1 VLIIGSYFRHGRF
14 CKLSPKGLLWQNC
27 LDFTLLKALSLF
39 SCKIAL
45 AGDKQATLPMHRTLI
60 RIFGSFLTAMLV
72 FGFLAL
78 QSIPLRANPVK
89 KAYQLI
95 RKGTLPEAREV
106 IEKARRKGKDDFGL
120 DYVQSHYYL
129 SPYQKTLSLDS
140 AYRFCLMAIDK
151 YRTESIQ
158 GKKRYEKLGIDH
170 LRIDSAELFSRKD
183 YLDSLGFSKAQN
195 LESESA
201 YQWFLDN
208 FPKSTRLDKAQ
219 GKRASLAFAR
229 AKEENSYQA
238 FALFLENFPNA
249 KEAVEAREIR
259 ELLEY
264 QTAANNGKLADWED
278 FIGKNP
284 NNQYVVKAQEKIYE
298 ISTRLHNPDAYFQ
311 FIRKYPENPNVSK
324 AWEWIYFLED
334 PGLTLKQVS
343 AKYPGFPEENFELQQ
358 RLRSMPLIPFTEL
371 GKFGWMD
378 FKGHHIIR
386 PRLDSISEDARC
398 ELGNLQFLKA
408 FQKKKAVVFCLD
420 SFPATEGE
428 YDDAELF
435 QKGVLKVFKKGK
447 EGLYHMGGYPIL
459 DARFEKISVLNQ
471 NLLVIQQGSKQSV
484 FTAKGNKVDLP
495 GVDEIIPAGNY
506 LALRN
511 GSKFALLTEGEILR
525 SLENEDLKPEYRYRS
540 IKPLSA
546 NHLLLIEGEDSY
558 LLSNNKTSSLKTTK
572 GTNVKPCAWGI
583 QLERSGLVSMIDTNG
598 QSIGGDFERVLISG
612 NMAVVK
618 ANGKFGL
625 MNRSAKLV
633 RPFQYDSLS
642 PFSPGIFHAW
652 KGGKRFMLFDS
663 GREISFSGNRS
674 PEILRFLD
682 SGENPKMSFI
692 CLSDSIGR
700 KAVFSSSGQQIL
712 SYSWTQVNL
721 AEPHFFILEAERK
734 FGLADTS
741 GNILLKPVYTGIS
754 SINGEYVCVA
764 KGKQISILNPHKQK
778 VLLGKLSSTARSFGP
793 SRNLFVVRLQ
803 DKAGIIDQNG
813 KQLVPFHYEDVLYWN
828 PTKCLVKKNG
838 FWYFFVLNSGKELV
852 KAIKKVHLLLERDG
866 ELIYEVESD
875 GKSGLESTLRG
886 EIASTTNDQIV
897 LFEHPTGVCF
907 FLGSRVQN
915 SSVYNVKYIDL
926 NGTLIKTQ
934 LLTEDEYEG
943 ILCE

>member
-1 VLIIGSYFRHGRF
+1 MLRKSTLNAGIRLLSVVVWAMVL
-14 CKLSPKGLLWQNC
+14 
-27 LDFTLLKALSLF
+27 
-39 SCKIAL
+39 
-45 AGDKQATLPMHRTLI
+45 LI
-60 RIFGSFLTAMLV
+60 PGY
-72 FGFLAL
+72 L
-78 QSIPLRANPVK
+78 QSNPVK
-89 KAYQLI
+89 KAYLLI
-95 RKGTLPEAREV
+95 RKGALPEARLV

-140 AYRFCLMAIDK
+140 AYRFCLIAIDK
-151 YRTESIQ
+151 YRSESIQ
-158 GKKRYEKLGIDH
+158 GKKRYERLRIDH

-208 FPKSTRLDKAQ
+208 FPKSTRLDKAR

-264 QTAANNGKLADWED
+264 QTTANNGKLADWED
-278 FIGKNP
+278 FIDKNP

-311 FIRKYPENPNVSK
+311 FIRKYPENPNASK

-334 PGLTLKQVS
+334 QGLTLKQLS
-343 AKYPGFPEENFELQQ
+343 TKYPGFPEENFELPH
-358 RLRSMPLIPFTEL
+358 RLRSMPLIPFTER

-378 FKGHHIIR
+378 LKGHHIIR
-386 PRLDSISEDARC
+386 PRLDSIPEDARC
-398 ELGNLQFLKA
+398 ELGNLQFIKA
-408 FQKKKAVVFCLD
+408 FNKKKAVVFCLD

-428 YDDAELF
+428 YDDAEPF
-435 QKGVLKVFKKGK
+435 HKGVLKVFKKGK

-459 DARFEKISVLNQ
+459 EARFEKISLLNQ
-471 NLLVIQQGSKQSV
+471 NLLVIQQGNKQSV
-484 FTAKGNKVDLP
+484 FTAKGNKIDLP

-558 LLSNNKTSSLKTTK
+558 LLSNNKTSLLKTSK
-572 GTNVKPCAWGI
+572 GTLVKPCEWGI
-583 QLERSGLVSMIDTNG
+583 QLERRGLVSMVDTNG
-598 QSIGGDFERVLISG
+598 QAIGGDFERILISG

-625 MNRSAKLV
+625 MDRSAKLV
-633 RPFQYDSLS
+633 RSFQYDTLSL
-642 PFSPGIFHAW
+642 FSPGIFHAW

-663 GREISFSGNRS
+663 GKEISFSGNRS
-674 PEILRFLD
+674 PEILRLTD
-682 SGENPKMSFI
+682 SGGNAKMSFI
-692 CLSDSIGR
+692 CLSDSNGR
-700 KAVFSSSGQQIL
+700 KAVFSSAGQQIL
-712 SYSWTQVNL
+712 PYLWTQVNL
-721 AEPHFFILEAERK
+721 TEPHFFILEADRK

-741 GNILLKPVYTGIS
+741 GKILLKPAFTGIS
-754 SINGEYVCVA
+754 SVNADYVCVA
-764 KGKQISILNPHKQK
+764 KGKQISILNPYNQK
-778 VLLGKLSSTARSFGP
+778 VLFGKLSSTARSFGP
-793 SRNLFVVRLQ
+793 SRNLFVVRFQ

-813 KQLVPFHYEDVLYWN
+813 KQLVPFQYEDVMYWN

-852 KAIKKVHLLLERDG
+852 KAIKKVHLLLEREG

-886 EIASTTNDQIV
+886 EIASTSDDQII

-915 SSVYNVKYIDL
+915 SSVYNLKYIDL
-926 NGTLIKTQ
+926 NGDLIKTT

-943 ILCE
+943 ILCD